1 MTSVETTRMS
11 SKGQI
16 VIPEAIRNRLGL
28 KTGDKFLVLGDK
40 DFVILKT
47 LSNPSMT
54 EFNDLI
60 KEARRR
66 AKSAGLKRPDIANAV
81 AESRGQ
87 Y

>member
-47 LSNPSMT
+47 LSSPSIS

-66 AKSAGLKRPDIANAV
+66 AKSAGLKGPDVASAV

>member
-1 MTSVETTRMS
+1 MASVETTRMS

-47 LSNPSMT
+47 LSSPSMN
-54 EFNDLI
+54 EFDDLI
-60 KEARRR
+60 KEARRWAR
-66 AKSAGLKRPDIANAV
+66 SSGLKRSDVASAV